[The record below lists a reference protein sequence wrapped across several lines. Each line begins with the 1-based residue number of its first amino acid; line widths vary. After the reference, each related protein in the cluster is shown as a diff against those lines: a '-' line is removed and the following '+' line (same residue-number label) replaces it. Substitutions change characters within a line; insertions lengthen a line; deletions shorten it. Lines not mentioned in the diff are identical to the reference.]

1 MQNRI
6 TFSNVIGVL
15 LENKKKTYA
24 QYRMIEDIFF
34 DCLSNMDLFEK
45 DDFEKNVTYSRW
57 CTGDRPI
64 PKEILSFYDNAGFDG
79 IQNNIQDDVIPNLIN
94 VPATRELLLELVADS
109 VDVIGTKKADEFAR
123 ITDDAELITAL
134 IRYAILNDHDSK
146 HTLLSPDLS
155 DILLSNRL
163 PSANCYFIG
172 RKEELKAVAKALQDH
187 NPVFI
192 TGTAGMGKSELVKTY
207 AKKNEKK
214 YTNIIHLFYGGD
226 LKKCVAH
233 MEFSDDTADMS
244 EEILF
249 DKHMRILKKLH
260 SDSLIIIDNF
270 NVLPKED
277 AFFKEFIKLNCKIL
291 VTSRCNISQYET
303 IKISEMDADT
313 ELIELF
319 YKHCP
324 SAKSSQDVV
333 KEIIQTVGCHTLTV
347 CLSALSLTASGMEPE
362 ELLAE
367 LKTCGLNITS
377 GEDVELYKDDDFTD
391 GLMIEHLSKL
401 LQLGKL
407 SNQQLDILRN
417 LSLLPVSGVIKNSF
431 KNWMK
436 LDNLTDVNHL
446 IKYGFINEDTDNKK
460 ISLHPLL
467 QEVIAIE
474 TMPTVTACSTLL
486 DNLHLICLAHGLE
499 LRRPEN
505 VIASLISVTER
516 IIVDDGAYFL
526 LFLQDVFPY
535 LDKYLVSDYL
545 PKLTERISYVM
556 EEYKLE
562 SPCDKALLLDYKAE
576 CFLLKKDYGNAVK
589 KREKAINIMEK
600 LHTKDADMR
609 TTNLLSNLYNNLSN
623 TYLLMKQG
631 NEAAKALR
639 TAFNIRIEYAHL
651 GLTESHDSLQQMM
664 NLINML
670 LLAKDVDNAKIVLEQ
685 YETLVLEHLSDTSL
699 DYGICKL
706 SQGIIDM
713 MERKPEAAEINLL
726 GAESIIGNAV
736 GTDNDYMRTTYRYLN
751 NLYARWKKPEKA
763 IEYRDKFLGVNR
775 GISRTKSSRR
785 RGESMKVFL

>member
-244 EEILF
+244 EEMLF

-763 IEYRDKFLGVNR
+763 IEYRDKFLGVKR
-775 GISRTKSSRR
+775 EIP
-785 RGESMKVFL
+785 

>member
-244 EEILF
+244 EEMLF

-639 TAFNIRIEYAHL
+639 TVFNIRIEYAHL

-785 RGESMKVFL
+785 R

>member
-244 EEILF
+244 EEMLF

-713 MERKPEAAEINLL
+713 MERMPEAAEINLL

-785 RGESMKVFL
+785 R

>member
-94 VPATRELLLELVADS
+94 MPATRELLLELVADS

-244 EEILF
+244 EEMLF

-785 RGESMKVFL
+785 R

>member
-244 EEILF
+244 EEMLF

-377 GEDVELYKDDDFTD
+377 GEDAELYKDDDFTD

-785 RGESMKVFL
+785 R

>member
-244 EEILF
+244 EEMLF

-651 GLTESHDSLQQMM
+651 GPTESHDSLQQMM

-785 RGESMKVFL
+785 R

>member
-244 EEILF
+244 EEMLF

-505 VIASLISVTER
+505 VMASLISVTER

-785 RGESMKVFL
+785 R

>member
-244 EEILF
+244 EEMLF

-474 TMPTVTACSTLL
+474 TTPTVTACSTLL

-785 RGESMKVFL
+785 R

>member
-109 VDVIGTKKADEFAR
+109 VDVIGTKKANEFAR

-244 EEILF
+244 EEMLF

-277 AFFKEFIKLNCKIL
+277 AFFREFIKLNCKIL
-291 VTSRCNISQYET
+291 VTSRCNISQYEM

-474 TMPTVTACSTLL
+474 TMPAVTACSTLL

-623 TYLLMKQG
+623 TYLLMKRG

-751 NLYARWKKPEKA
+751 NLYARWMKPEKA
-763 IEYRDKFLGVNR
+763 IEYKDKFLGVKR
-775 GISRTKSSRR
+775 EIP
-785 RGESMKVFL
+785 

>member
-233 MEFSDDTADMS
+233 MEFSDDTADMI
-244 EEILF
+244 EEMLF

-785 RGESMKVFL
+785 R

>member
-244 EEILF
+244 EEMLF

-736 GTDNDYMRTTYRYLN
+736 GTDNDYMRTTYRFLN

-785 RGESMKVFL
+785 R

>member
-1 MQNRI
+1 M
-6 TFSNVIGVL
+6 IGVL

-24 QYRMIEDIFF
+24 QYQMIEDIFY
-34 DCLSNMDLFEK
+34 DCLCNMDLFEK

-64 PKEILSFYDNAGFDG
+64 TKEILSFYDNAGFDG
-79 IQNNIQDDVIPNLIN
+79 IQNNILNDVIPNLIN
-94 VPATRELLLELVADS
+94 TSATRELLLELVADS
-109 VDVIGTKKADEFAR
+109 VDVIGTEKADEFAG
-123 ITDDAELITAL
+123 ITDDAKLITAL

-146 HTLLSPDLS
+146 HPLLSPDLS

-163 PSANCYFIG
+163 PSANRYFIG
-172 RKEELKAVAKALQDH
+172 RKEELKAVAKALQEH

-192 TGTAGMGKSELVKTY
+192 TGTAGMGKSELAKTY

-214 YTNIIHLFYGGD
+214 YTNIIHLFYDGD
-226 LKKCVAH
+226 LKKCIAH

-244 EEILF
+244 EEMLF

-260 SDSLIIIDNF
+260 SDSLIIFDNF
-270 NVLPKED
+270 NVLPKEE
-277 AFFKEFIKLNCKIL
+277 AFFKEFVKLNCKIL

-303 IKISEMDADT
+303 VKISEMDADT
-313 ELIELF
+313 ELVELF

-324 SAKSSQDVV
+324 SAKDSEDVV
-333 KEIIQTVGCHTLTV
+333 KEIIQTIGCHTLTV

-391 GLMIEHLSKL
+391 GLMIEHLRKL

-417 LSLLPVSGVIKNSF
+417 LSLLPVAGVIKNSF

-474 TMPTVTACSTLL
+474 TIPTVTACRTLL
-486 DNLHLICLAHGLE
+486 DSLHLICLAHGLE

-505 VIASLISVTER
+505 IIASLISVSER

-526 LFLQDVFPY
+526 LFLQDMFPY

-545 PKLTERISYVM
+545 PKLTERINYVM

-562 SPCDKALLLDYKAE
+562 SPCNKALLLDYKAE

-609 TTNLLSNLYNNLSN
+609 TANLLSNLYNNLSN
-623 TYLLMKQG
+623 TYLLMKRG

-639 TAFNIRIEYAHL
+639 TAFDIRIEYAHL

-685 YETLVLEHLSDTSL
+685 YEVLVLEHLSDTSL

-706 SQGIIDM
+706 SRGIIDM
-713 MERKPEAAEINLL
+713 MEGKPEPAEINLL

-763 IEYRDKFLGVNR
+763 IEYRDKFLHNR
-775 GISRTKSSRR
+775 KELKNNEKFISWKRN
-785 RGESMKVFL
+785 

>member
-244 EEILF
+244 EEMLF

-639 TAFNIRIEYAHL
+639 TAFYIRLEYAHL

-785 RGESMKVFL
+785 R

>member
-244 EEILF
+244 EEMLF

-313 ELIELF
+313 DLIELF

-785 RGESMKVFL
+785 R

>member
-244 EEILF
+244 EEMLF

-670 LLAKDVDNAKIVLEQ
+670 LLAKDVDNTKIVLEQ

-785 RGESMKVFL
+785 R

>member
-109 VDVIGTKKADEFAR
+109 VDVIGTKKADEFTR

-134 IRYAILNDHDSK
+134 ICYAILNDHDSK

-244 EEILF
+244 EEMLF

-474 TMPTVTACSTLL
+474 TMPSVTACSTLL

-609 TTNLLSNLYNNLSN
+609 TTNLLSNLYNNFSN

-785 RGESMKVFL
+785 R

>member
-24 QYRMIEDIFF
+24 QYQMIEDIFY
-34 DCLSNMDLFEK
+34 DCLYNMDLFEK
-45 DDFEKNVTYSRW
+45 EDFEKNVTYSRW
-57 CTGDRPI
+57 CTGERPI
-64 PKEILSFYDNAGFDG
+64 PKEILSFYDNCGFEG
-79 IQNNIQDDVIPNLIN
+79 IQDNIQDDVIPNLIN
-94 VPATRELLLELVADS
+94 VPATRKLLLELVMDS
-109 VDVIGTKKADEFAR
+109 VDVIGTKKADEFAQ
-123 ITDDAELITAL
+123 ITDDAEFITTL
-134 IRYAILNDHDSK
+134 VRYAILNDHDSR
-146 HTLLSPDLS
+146 HTPLSPDLS
-155 DILLSNRL
+155 DILLSNKL
-163 PSANCYFIG
+163 PSVNRNFLG
-172 RKEELKAVAKALQDH
+172 RKEQLKIVSKTLQE
-187 NPVFI
+187 NNLVFI
-192 TGTAGMGKSELVKTY
+192 TGTAGMGKSELAKTY

-214 YTNIIHLFYGGD
+214 YTNIIHLFYDGD
-226 LKKCVAH
+226 LKKCVAQ
-233 MEFSDDTADMS
+233 MEISDDTADMS
-244 EEILF
+244 EDMLL
-249 DKHMRILKKLH
+249 DRHMKLLKKLH

-277 AFFKEFIKLNCKIL
+277 AFFKKFIKLNCKIL

-303 IKISEMDADT
+303 VKVSEMDTDT
-313 ELIELF
+313 ELVELF

-324 SAKSSQDVV
+324 SAKGSEDVV
-333 KEIIQTVGCHTLTV
+333 KDIIQTVGCHTLTV

-367 LKTCGLNITS
+367 LRTCGLNIVS
-377 GEDVELYKDDDFTD
+377 GEDVELYKDDDFTN
-391 GLMIEHLSKL
+391 GLMIEHLRKL

-417 LSLLPVSGVIKNSF
+417 LSLLPVAGILKNSF

-436 LDNLTDVNHL
+436 LDNLADVNHL

-467 QEVIAIE
+467 QEVISIE
-474 TMPTVTACSTLL
+474 TIPTVTVCQTLL
-486 DNLHLICLAHGLE
+486 NSLHLVCLAHGLE

-505 VIASLISVTER
+505 IIASLISVSER
-516 IIVDDGAYFL
+516 IIVDDGGYLL
-526 LFLQDVFPY
+526 LFLQDMFPY

-545 PKLTERISYVM
+545 LKLTDRISYLM

-562 SPCDKALLLDYKAE
+562 SPCDRALLLDYKAE
-576 CFLLKKDYGNAVK
+576 CFLLKKDYGNAVR

-609 TTNLLSNLYNNLSN
+609 TANLLSNLHNNLSN
-623 TYLLMKQG
+623 TYLLMKRG

-639 TAFNIRIEYAHL
+639 TSLDIRMEYAHL

-664 NLINML
+664 NLINIL

-685 YETLVLEHLSDTSL
+685 YESLVLEHLSDTSL

-706 SQGIIDM
+706 SKGIIDV
-713 MERKPEAAEINLL
+713 MEGTPESAEVNLL
-726 GAESIIGNAV
+726 AAESIIGNAV
-736 GTDNDYMRTTYRYLN
+736 GTDNDYMKTTYRYLN

-763 IEYRDKFLGVNR
+763 IEYRDKYFNINR
-775 GISRTKSSRR
+775 ITTSKNA
-785 RGESMKVFL
+785 

>member
-244 EEILF
+244 EEMLF

-407 SNQQLDILRN
+407 SNQQLDIIRN

-785 RGESMKVFL
+785 R

>member
-244 EEILF
+244 EEMLF

-377 GEDVELYKDDDFTD
+377 GDDVELYKDDDFTD

-785 RGESMKVFL
+785 R

>member
-244 EEILF
+244 EEMLF

-775 GISRTKSSRR
+775 RISRTKSSRR
-785 RGESMKVFL
+785 R

>member
-244 EEILF
+244 EEMLF

-639 TAFNIRIEYAHL
+639 TAFNIRIEYAHF

-785 RGESMKVFL
+785 R

>member
-244 EEILF
+244 EEMLF

-751 NLYARWKKPEKA
+751 NPYARWKKPEKA

-785 RGESMKVFL
+785 R